1 MIIKNR
7 DELLS
12 HGNVAGRR
20 VVLDILE
27 AGMAAADPY
36 ENTRNLIR
44 IESGKLIV
52 GNDRIPRTD
61 TPGIASLGLPGGA
74 ASQEPLVFDLAKV
87 NNIYVVG
94 GGKAAQR
101 MARAME
107 DVLGDRITE
116 GHINAKKGDEVYLER
131 IEVTLAGHPL
141 PDEDSVTGARRILEI
156 ERKAREG
163 DIVFVST
170 SGGGSALMAL
180 PAPGITLEDLQEV
193 YRILYFQCGAP
204 MPVANAVRNLL
215 TILRLKHARHVRGAT
230 LIQVATPEE
239 PPKVRTHLNKPPEN
253 GDPYEHAIAILEHY
267 GCWETVPE
275 SVRAYLLRAD
285 PQYGPLRLDE
295 WRGENKHY
303 FRVMGPEVML
313 DAALAKAAEMGF
325 PATVLA
331 SSLNDIEAQAAGEV
345 LAHIAQEI
353 ETLDRP
359 LPAPHVLMCGGELVV
374 ATGDEPGIGGR
385 NEEFVL
391 STVARI
397 AGSPR
402 VVVGSAD
409 SDGSDG
415 PTNVAG
421 AIADGETAARAAALG
436 VDVAEA
442 LRRHDSHTALKALGD
457 TIDTGILNTNVRDL
471 RVIYVA
477 GKRCEV

>member
-1 MIIKNR
+1 MIIRNR
-7 DELLS
+7 DQLLS

-27 AGMAAADPY
+27 AGMTAADPY
-36 ENTRNLIR
+36 QNTRDLIC
-44 IESGKLIV
+44 IEDGRLIV
-52 GNDRIPRTD
+52 GNDRIKRTA
-61 TPGIASLGLPGGA
+61 TPEIASLGLSN
-74 ASQEPLVFDLAKV
+74 ASVHDEPLVFDLAQV

-101 MARAME
+101 MARAIE

-131 IEVTLAGHPL
+131 IEVTLAGHPI
-141 PDEDSVTGARRILEI
+141 PDEDSVAGAQRILEI
-156 ERKAREG
+156 EQKARAG
-163 DIVFVST
+163 DIVFLSE

-180 PAPGITLEDLQEV
+180 PAPGIPLHDLQEV
-193 YRILYFQCGAP
+193 YRILYFGCGAP

-215 TILRLKHARHVRGAT
+215 TIVRLRHARHVRDAT
-230 LIQVATPEE
+230 LIHVSTPEE
-239 PPKVRTHLNKPPEN
+239 PPKVRTHLNQRPHDA
-253 GDPYEHAIAILEHY
+253 DPYEHAIAILEHY

-275 SVRAYLLRAD
+275 SVRAFLLRAD
-285 PQYGPLRLDE
+285 PQYGPLRPEE
-295 WRGENKHY
+295 WLGENKHY
-303 FRVMGPEVML
+303 FRVMGPEVMI
-313 DAALAKAAEMGF
+313 DAALAKAAGMGV

-331 SSLNDIEAQAAGEV
+331 TSLNDIEAQAAGEV

-359 LPAPHVLMCGGELVV
+359 LTAPRVLLCGGELVV
-374 ATGDEPGIGGR
+374 ATGDKPGIGGR

-397 AGSPR
+397 AGSPHI
-402 VVVGSAD
+402 VVASAD

-415 PTNVAG
+415 PTDVAG
-421 AIADGETAARAAALG
+421 GIVDGDTAKRAAELG
-436 VDVAEA
+436 INIAEM

-457 TIDTGILNTNVRDL
+457 TIDTGIQKTNVRDL

-477 GKRCEV
+477 GVGRL